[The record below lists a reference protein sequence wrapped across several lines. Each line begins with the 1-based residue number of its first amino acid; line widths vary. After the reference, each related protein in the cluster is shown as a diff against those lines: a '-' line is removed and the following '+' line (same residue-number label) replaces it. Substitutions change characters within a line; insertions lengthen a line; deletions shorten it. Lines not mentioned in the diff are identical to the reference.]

1 MIHKRGLSLDDIK
14 NIDPDLFEA
23 LLVYD
28 TLIEPNGARIEMI
41 KYANLCHTLLL
52 TSQSLSKEGR
62 NKAKLSDW
70 DFLDIIGDDSLTAR
84 KKVEK
89 RKEQEM
95 LNHKESVK
103 RMGEM
108 IKQQVLKDKEKAKN
122 GKK

>member
-1 MIHKRGLSLDDIK
+1 MPTFAILY
-14 NIDPDLFEA
+14 F
-23 LLVYD
+23 
-28 TLIEPNGARIEMI
+28 
-41 KYANLCHTLLL
+41 L

-84 KKVEK
+84 EKVEK

-108 IKQQVLKDKEKAKN
+108 IKQQVLKRQGKAK
-122 GKK
+122 KWQEIKRIQ